1 MSLKLT
7 AVSLLLASVTFAAA
21 PPPATVVK
29 EVTGEAAI
37 VDGNR
42 DKAFAEAKSAALRD
56 AVEQVAGVL
65 VSADTLTANSQLIS
79 DRILMHSAGYVRT
92 HEVLE
97 RMRVLALTCFPEQR
111 GPLESFFDEARG
123 LLEAHQRGETQDKP
137 LAALGVTLNRL
148 EDLLEVFILLSPL
161 R

>member
-1 MSLKLT
+1 MSDDLLDIERLRKLWAPGPEDT
-7 AVSLLLASVTFAAA
+7 AQVVHPVLARV
-21 PPPATVVK
+21 
-29 EVTGEAAI
+29 EASA
-37 VDGNR
+37 NPLQ
-42 DKAFAEAKSAALRD
+42 EA
-56 AVEQVAGVL
+56 
-65 VSADTLTANSQLIS
+65 
-79 DRILMHSAGYVRT
+79 